1 MAVARSYSPA
11 PQVTFVNRRI
21 KVNPGEVGVRNWGMT
36 SIRTNLEAI
45 PQSLDS
51 TLPLYILEVKS
62 E

>member
-1 MAVARSYSPA
+1 
-11 PQVTFVNRRI
+11 
-21 KVNPGEVGVRNWGMT
+21 MT

-51 TLPLYILEVKS
+51 ALPLYILEVKS